1 MKKYDSQPTIQVGIL
16 KQTEIKFILRG
27 EFVVNGGTEIVSG
40 EGSVALSDGQI
51 LYNGLRYDSLLFSS
65 ADEESSF
72 DLVDVV
78 IGIHFHWERKE
89 TQRFKGALKF
99 ILLDGELQA
108 INIVPTEDYL
118 TSVISSEMSATSSLE
133 LLKAH
138 AVISRSW
145 LLNKLEDRLEE
156 KHSDAMVITDEKII
170 RWYDH
175 QDHTHFDVCADD
187 HCQRYQGITKAST
200 QAVRE
205 AIKATFGEVLT
216 YDGKICDARFY
227 KACGGA
233 TELFENCWEE
243 VHHPYLLPVA
253 DAANLTLPDLT
264 QEAEARKWILSAP
277 TAYCNTTDR
286 LVLSQVLNNYDQETS
301 DFYRWRVAYSQKELS
316 ELIGEKMGIDF
327 GEIVDLIPLKRGASA
342 RIIELKVVGTKRT
355 VVIGKELE
363 IRKALS
369 KSHLYSSAF
378 VVDKEENDGSVRFVL
393 RGAGWGHGVGL
404 CQIGAAVMAS
414 QGIGYQT
421 ILSHYYPHSELTK
434 RY

>member
-16 KQTEIKFILRG
+16 KQTEIKFVLRG
-27 EFVVNGGTEIVSG
+27 EFVVNGGAESVSG
-40 EGSVALSDGQI
+40 EGSVALSDGKI
-51 LYNGLRYDSLLFSS
+51 LYKGNRYESLLFSS

-145 LLNKLEDRLEE
+145 LLNKLEDRQEK

-286 LVLSQVLNNYDQETS
+286 LVLSQVLNNYDQETP
-301 DFYRWRVAYSQKELS
+301 DFYRWRVTYSQKELS

-378 VVDKEENDGSVRFVL
+378 VVDKEENDGSVQFVL

-414 QGIGYQT
+414 QGIGYQA

>member
-1 MKKYDSQPTIQVGIL
+1 MKRQETQPTISVGIL
-16 KQTEIKFILRG
+16 RSKVIRFTLHGDFRP
-27 EFVVNGGTEIVSG
+27 NSD
-40 EGSVALSDGQI
+40 GSVVTGDQTVSVQDGKI
-51 LYNGLRYDSLLFSS
+51 LYNNDLYDEVIFSPS
-65 ADEESSF
+65 STTDSF
-72 DLVDVV
+72 DLLDVV

-89 TQRFKGALKF
+89 TQRFNGSLKF
-99 ILLDGELQA
+99 IVIEGEVQA
-108 INIVPTEDYL
+108 IDIVPTEDYL

-145 LLNKLEDRLEE
+145 LLNKLENKETE
-156 KHSDAMVITDEKII
+156 SHADAMVVTDERII

-175 QDHTHFDVCADD
+175 QDHTLFDVCADD

-253 DAANLTLPDLT
+253 DSAQGKLPDLT
-264 QEAEARKWILSAP
+264 QEAVAREWILSSP
-277 TAYCNTTDR
+277 EAYCNTQNKT
-286 LVLSQVLNNYDQETS
+286 VLSQVLNNYDQETP
-301 DFYRWRVAYSQKELS
+301 DFYRWKVDYSQAELS
-316 ELIGEKMGIDF
+316 ALVKEKTGIDF
-327 GEIVDLIPLKRGASA
+327 GKIIDLVPLKRGASA
-342 RIIELKVVGTKRT
+342 RIIELKIVGEKRT
-355 VVIGKELE
+355 MVIGKELE

-369 KSHLYSSAF
+369 ASHLYSSAF
-378 VVDKEENDGSVRFVL
+378 VVDKEEREDTLHFVL

-414 QGIGYQT
+414 QGIDYRS
-421 ILSHYYPHSELTK
+421 ILSHYYPHSSLTK

>member
-1 MKKYDSQPTIQVGIL
+1 MKRQETQPTISVGIL
-16 KQTEIKFILRG
+16 RSKVIRFTLHGDFRP
-27 EFVVNGGTEIVSG
+27 NSD
-40 EGSVALSDGQI
+40 GSVVTGDQTVSVQDGKI
-51 LYNGLRYDSLLFSS
+51 LYNNDLYDEVIFSPS
-65 ADEESSF
+65 STTDSF
-72 DLVDVV
+72 DLLDVV

-89 TQRFKGALKF
+89 TQRFNGSLKF
-99 ILLDGELQA
+99 IVIEGEVQA
-108 INIVPTEDYL
+108 IDIVPTEDYL

-145 LLNKLEDRLEE
+145 LLNKLENKETE
-156 KHSDAMVITDEKII
+156 SHADAMVVTDERII

-175 QDHTHFDVCADD
+175 QDHTLFDVCADD

-253 DAANLTLPDLT
+253 DSAQGKLPDLT
-264 QEAEARKWILSAP
+264 QEAVAREWILSSP
-277 TAYCNTTDR
+277 EAYCNTQNKT
-286 LVLSQVLNNYDQETS
+286 VLSQVLNNYDQETP
-301 DFYRWRVAYSQKELS
+301 DFYRWKVDYSQAELS
-316 ELIGEKMGIDF
+316 ALVKEKTGIDF
-327 GEIVDLIPLKRGASA
+327 GEIIDLVPLKRGASA
-342 RIIELKVVGTKRT
+342 RIIELKIVGEKRT
-355 VVIGKELE
+355 MVIGKELE

-369 KSHLYSSAF
+369 ASHLYSSAF
-378 VVDKEENDGSVRFVL
+378 VVDKEEREGILRFVL
-393 RGAGWGHGVGL
+393 RGTGWGHGVGL

-414 QGIGYQT
+414 QGIDYRS
-421 ILSHYYPHSELTK
+421 ILSHYYPHSGLTK

>member
-264 QEAEARKWILSAP
+264 QEAEARKWILSTP

-286 LVLSQVLNNYDQETS
+286 LVLSQVLNNYDQETP

>member
-1 MKKYDSQPTIQVGIL
+1 MRKYDSQPTIQVGIL
-16 KQTEIKFILRG
+16 KQTEIKFVLRG
-27 EFVVNGGTEIVSG
+27 EFVVNGGAETVSG
-40 EGSVALSDGQI
+40 EGSVALSDGKI
-51 LYNGLRYDSLLFSS
+51 LYKGNRYESLLFSS

-145 LLNKLEDRLEE
+145 LLNKLEDRQEK

-286 LVLSQVLNNYDQETS
+286 LVLSQVLNNYDQETP